1 MVNPLRL
8 AMAGFLA
15 NGAVLPKQ
23 SKGGPGPNGFSVSQ
37 IRNPHFAPYG
47 PAQLAKIYR
56 KYGVPIP
63 ENLNAA
69 IKRYRQS
76 RGFER
81 RSTGT
86 VDAVPEASD
95 VEFLSPVYI
104 GTPAQILNVDFDTGS
119 SDFWVF
125 STETDPNQVAGQ
137 ILYDPNQSSSAQ
149 KMEGA
154 TWSILYGDGS
164 SSSGEV
170 YTDTVTI
177 GGVTFA
183 SQAVEVATQVSAQFT
198 NDINSDGL
206 VGLGFS
212 NINTVQPQRQNT
224 FFENI
229 IPTLD
234 SPIFTADLKTE
245 ETGTYNFGWI
255 DYDAFVGN
263 ITYTDVDTSLG
274 SGLWGMNIQGYSITA
289 SGASDAHIADNFT
302 ASTITGAADTG
313 STLLLLPRALV
324 MEYYSY
330 IQDSAYDYDHAGW
343 LFPCDAD
350 ILDFSFGISGTDA
363 EDNLIITIPAKYL
376 SYGEIYTGT
385 DHSLRCYGS
394 IQYDDHVGFPIFGDI
409 ALKSAFVV
417 FDHAGGGIDYSK
429 PRIGWARK
437 ILFISP
443 FQ

>member
-1 MVNPLRL
+1 
-8 AMAGFLA
+8 
-15 NGAVLPKQ
+15 
-23 SKGGPGPNGFSVSQ
+23 
-37 IRNPHFAPYG
+37 
-47 PAQLAKIYR
+47 
-56 KYGVPIP
+56 
-63 ENLNAA
+63 
-69 IKRYRQS
+69 
-76 RGFER
+76 
-81 RSTGT
+81 
-86 VDAVPEASD
+86 
-95 VEFLSPVYI
+95 
-104 GTPAQILNVDFDTGS
+104 
-119 SDFWVF
+119 
-125 STETDPNQVAGQ
+125 
-137 ILYDPNQSSSAQ
+137 
-149 KMEGA
+149 MEGA

-183 SQAVEVATQVSAQFT
+183 SQAVEVATRVSAQFT
-198 NDINSDGL
+198 NDPNSNGL

-234 SPIFTADLKTE
+234 SPIFTADLRTQ

-255 DYDAFVGN
+255 DYDAFLGN

-289 SGASDAHIADNFT
+289 SGASDALIADNFT
-302 ASTITGAADTG
+302 AATVTGVADTG

-324 MEYYSY
+324 MDYYSY
-330 IQDSAYDYDHAGW
+330 IQGAAYDHDHAGW
-343 LFPCDAD
+343 CFPCDGEVP
-350 ILDFSFGISGTDA
+350 DFSFGISGTDP
-363 EDNLIITIPAKYL
+363 EDNLIITIPASYL
-376 SYGEIYTGT
+376 SYGRIYTGT
-385 DHSLRCYGS
+385 DQKWRCYGS
-394 IQYDDHVGFPIFGDI
+394 IQYDEHVGFPIFGDV

-417 FDHAGGGIDYSK
+417 FDHAGGGIDYSQ
-429 PRIGWARK
+429 PRIGWAKK